1 MKAALVGLPASG
13 KTTLFQILTG
23 TELSA
28 AHRHED
34 QLGVVRLPDPRLE
47 RLSALFQAKKTTPLA
62 HEIVD
67 PAAAFPDPTQREGR
81 AEKDPYTVL
90 RASDVLLAVVRVFDD
105 PAVPH
110 PSGGVDASRDL
121 DGIGQELA
129 LADLVLVDTRL
140 ERIAKLERIGKK
152 MELPGEKARLRR
164 LHAALEDGH
173 ALRTLALSRDE
184 EKAIRGYGLLS
195 HKPLL
200 AIYNTGAPPGG
211 PPALPP
217 ASHDFAALALPLRDE
232 LEVAR
237 LPEDERPAFRE
248 ALGLGE
254 PAFAAVIAAAH
265 RLLGLVTFFTAGPP
279 EARAWQVGPG
289 EDVVEAAGKIHT
301 DLARGFI
308 RAEVLGWDKLLETGS
323 WAHARERGWMRTEGR
338 GYAVAEGDVLH
349 VLFKV

>member
-1 MKAALVGLPASG
+1 VKAALVGLPASG

-23 TELSA
+23 AELSA

-34 QLGVVRLPDPRLE
+34 QLGVVRVPDSRLE
-47 RLSALFQAKKTTPLA
+47 RLSVLFKAKKTTPLA
-62 HEIVD
+62 HELVD
-67 PAAAFPDPTQREGR
+67 PAAAFPDPGSHEGR
-81 AEKDPYTVL
+81 AEKDPYPAL
-90 RASDVLLAVVRVFDD
+90 RAADVLLTVVRAFED

-110 PSGGVDASRDL
+110 PSGGVDPARDL
-121 DGIGQELA
+121 ERIGQELA

-140 ERIAKLERIGKK
+140 ERIAKLEKIGKK
-152 MELPGEKARLRR
+152 TELPGEKARLTR
-164 LHAALEDGH
+164 LHATLDAGQ
-173 ALRTLALSRDE
+173 ALRTLELSRDE
-184 EKAIRGYGLLS
+184 EKAIRGYGFLS

-200 AIYNTGAPPGG
+200 VLYNIGAGAA
-211 PPALPP
+211 PALP
-217 ASHDFAALALPLRDE
+217 AAAHGLAALALPLRDE

-237 LPEDERPAFRE
+237 LPEEERPAFRE

-254 PAFAAVIAAAH
+254 PAFAAVVAAVH

-279 EARAWQVGPG
+279 EARAWQVGPS

-308 RAEVLGWDKLLETGS
+308 RAEVLRWDKLLEAGS

-338 GYAVAEGDVLH
+338 GYTVAEGDVLY

>member
-1 MKAALVGLPASG
+1 VRVALVGLPASG
-13 KTTLFQILTG
+13 KSTLFQLLTG

-34 QLGVVRLPDPRLE
+34 QLGVVRVPDDRLT

-62 HEIVD
+62 HEVVD
-67 PAAAFPDPTQREGR
+67 PAFAFPDPGGPESR
-81 AEKDPYTVL
+81 AGQDPYTVL
-90 RASDVLLAVVRVFDD
+90 RAADVLVAVLRAFDD

-110 PSGGVDASRDL
+110 PAGSVDPGRDRERL
-121 DGIGQELA
+121 EQELA

-140 ERIAKLERIGKK
+140 ERIAKLEKVGKK
-152 MELPGEKARLRR
+152 AELPGEKARLGR
-164 LHAALEDGH
+164 LHAALDEGRP
-173 ALRTLALSRDE
+173 LRTLELSRDE
-184 EKAIRGYGLLS
+184 EKAIRGYGFLS

-200 AIYNTGAPPGG
+200 AVHNCAAGAEGAA
-211 PPALPP
+211 ALPP
-217 ASHDFAALALPLRDE
+217 AAHGFAALALALRDE

-237 LPEDERPAFRE
+237 LPAEERPAFRE

-254 PAFAAVIAAAH
+254 PAFAAAVAALH

-308 RAEVLGWDKLLETGS
+308 RAEVLGWERLLEAGS
-323 WAHARERGWMRTEGR
+323 WGHARERGWMRTEGR